1 MLPRIVAIVGATGSG
16 KTALG
21 EELALRFK
29 GEIVSADAKQ
39 IYQGMDI
46 GTAKEL
52 NLKVKQHLID
62 FKEPGQKITVYEYQ
76 QLAYSVLDELLKNHK
91 QPFLVG
97 GSGLYV
103 EAVTEG
109 YVFASQTTL
118 KTSRSSPR
126 YQVLKIAIQIDREQ
140 LKKRVEIRTRQWLQQ
155 GLLEEIEKLLAS
167 GVSLDWL
174 VSCGMSYKYF
184 PQYLNG
190 TISLEEAVLRTN
202 TETNQYI
209 KRQYTWWRRHS
220 DLNWVNDKSEALA
233 LVDSFIKC

>member
-1 MLPRIVAIVGATGSG
+1 MLPKIVAIVGATGSG

-21 EELALRFK
+21 EALALRFN

-62 FKEPGQKITVYEYQ
+62 FKKPGQKITVYEYQ
-76 QLAYSVLDELLKNHK
+76 QLAYSILDELLKNLK
-91 QPFLVG
+91 LPFLVG

-109 YVFASQTTL
+109 YVFTPQTTL
-118 KTSRSSPR
+118 NFPRRSPR
-126 YQVLKIAIQIDREQ
+126 YHVLKIAIQIDREQ
-140 LKKRVEIRTRQWLQQ
+140 LKKKIEMRTRRWIEQ
-155 GLLEEIEKLLAS
+155 GLLEEIEKLLS
-167 GVSLDWL
+167 GGVSQDWL
-174 VSCGMSYKYF
+174 ANCGMSYKYF
-184 PQYLNG
+184 SQYIKG
-190 TISLEEAVLRTN
+190 TISLEQAVLRTN

-220 DLNWVNDKSEALA
+220 DIHWLSDQSEALA
-233 LVDSFIKC
+233 LVDRFIKC

>member
-1 MLPRIVAIVGATGSG
+1 MLPKIVAIVGATGSG

-21 EELALRFK
+21 EELALRFN

-39 IYQGMDI
+39 VYQGMDI

-52 NLKVKQHLID
+52 NLKVNQHLID
-62 FKEPGQKITVYEYQ
+62 FKKPGQKITVYEYQ
-76 QLAYSVLDELLKNHK
+76 QLAYAVLDELLKNLK
-91 QPFLVG
+91 LPFLVG

-109 YVFASQTTL
+109 YVFASQ
-118 KTSRSSPR
+118 RFPR

-140 LKKRVEIRTRQWLQQ
+140 LKKRVEIRTRQWLEQ

-167 GVSLDWL
+167 GVSQDWL
-174 VSCGMSYKYF
+174 ASCGMGYKYF
-184 PQYLNG
+184 PQYLSG
-190 TISLEEAVLRTN
+190 AISLEEAVLRTN

-209 KRQYTWWRRHS
+209 KRQYTWWRRHP
-220 DLNWVNDKSEALA
+220 DVHWVHDQSEALA